1 MLGWIKGFFD
11 RLGEWDWISIV
22 ERLAWLL
29 LLKLMKLIARMLG
42 RR

>member
-1 MLGWIKGFFD
+1 MLGWLKVLFE

-22 ERLAWLL
+22 ERLAWLFL
-29 LLKLMKLIARMLG
+29 WKLIKRITHMLS